1 MNRARLKNIIN
12 KSKELSNK
20 LIGEP
25 YDLFVASL
33 PSELDYYK
41 DGGKYRLK
49 AAWKAYGEP
58 KNYQEALWNGL
69 VETLDG
75 KTFVMPS
82 IGYNEEND
90 SYEYLNKGKENE
102 IVGKDIRAWD
112 NDVIPFI
119 KELKLGGYVRTFDEE
134 KDCWKYSKNSQ
145 KTQQVE
151 SGEVIEEF
159 KQGGSSKKPYYEWYK
174 SLPENKRNDSDYDL
188 ARAYYELPYEELE
201 KFRTDPDAHLNG
213 DYKKPNHPTYS
224 DENYGWKGSDSE
236 GWTFVV
242 SPRQQ
247 LLHDFNWYKNYWD
260 HNEPNSK
267 LIFNNESYRAQK
279 PLGAFKQGGQMTT
292 IPAGELHARKNHMED
307 LGLNITKKGIAVID
321 QDGQQQAEIERNE
334 IIFCKKATDK
344 IEEAYKK
351 FNDSDSE
358 KEKDEI
364 AIRVG
369 KFLTQEIIENTED
382 KTNLIEE
389 VANKS

>member
-1 MNRARLKNIIN
+1 MQRSKLKNIIN
-12 KSKELSNK
+12 KHKALSNNQVRD
-20 LIGEP
+20 P
-25 YDLFVASL
+25 YDLFVSSL
-33 PSELDYYK
+33 PSELDYFK

-49 AAWKAYGEP
+49 AAWKAYGQP
-58 KNYQEALWNGL
+58 KDFKEALWNGL
-69 VETLDG
+69 VETFDG
-75 KTFVMPS
+75 KEYIMPS
-82 IGYNEEND
+82 IGYNSETD

-102 IVGKDIRAWD
+102 TVNKDIRAWD

-119 KELKLGGYVRTFDEE
+119 KELKLGGYIRVYNDSE
-134 KDCWKYSKNSQ
+134 DCWTYSKQS
-145 KTQQVE
+145 VE
-151 SGEVIEEF
+151 KPIEIPVEEF
-159 KQGGSSKKPYYEWYK
+159 KQGGNTKKPYYEWFK
-174 SLPENKRNDSDYDL
+174 SLPKDKQNDSDYDL

-201 KFRTDPDAHLNG
+201 KFRIDPDAHLSG

-224 DENYGWKGSDSE
+224 DEGYGWQGSDTE

-247 LLHDFNWYKNYWD
+247 LLHNFDWYKNYWD
-260 HNEPNSK
+260 NYEPKSV
-267 LIFNNESYRAQK
+267 LIFNGQK
-279 PLGAFKQGGQMTT
+279 YQAKHPFQAFKQGGQMTT

-321 QDGQQQAEIERNE
+321 NNGQQQAEIERNE

-351 FNDSDSE
+351 FNDTESE

-364 AIRVG
+364 AIKIG

-389 VANKS
+389 IANKS